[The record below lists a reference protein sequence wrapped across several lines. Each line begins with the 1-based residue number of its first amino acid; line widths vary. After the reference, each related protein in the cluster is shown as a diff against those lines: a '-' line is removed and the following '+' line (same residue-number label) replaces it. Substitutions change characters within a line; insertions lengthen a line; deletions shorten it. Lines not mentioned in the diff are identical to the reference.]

1 MIIGIVGCG
10 GIARAHVCALSL
22 NTLVTGLAL
31 YDVNEDSMRQLSEIG
46 TLPVIRCQNLKQLAD
61 MSQGF
66 VICTPNNLHV
76 SVAEEVLR
84 YKPIPFVCEKPLS
97 TDLNSARYLQS
108 IAPEGSIVSFNYRYN
123 RVIATIMQLIKD
135 RELGDLHFFS
145 AEFNKNSALTRH
157 HLTWRDSARQSKS
170 KSKSNGALGD
180 LSCHLLDLF
189 CLMGESP
196 VALNGIRTVKG
207 TRVAEKSD
215 GLVEVDDNGYVMGC
229 SEKGAYFR
237 IHASKSETGKDLG
250 LHMQIVLEKGEIGY
264 STHHE
269 NSLLLSLFNDTATE
283 TIAFDGMKRLPD
295 PPRELPFWSDSF
307 IHLHNDWCGLIKH
320 GTSAPMLADL
330 SSGLHIQ
337 EIIEAF

>member
-10 GIARAHVCALSL
+10 GIARAHVYALSF
-22 NTLVTGLAL
+22 NKLVTGLAL
-31 YDVNEDSMRQLSEIG
+31 YDVSEDNMRELSEISA
-46 TLPVIRCQNLKQLAD
+46 LPVTRCQHLKQLAE

-66 VICTPNNLHV
+66 VICTPNHLHV

-97 TDLNSARYLQS
+97 TDLSSARYLKT

-123 RVIATIMQLIKD
+123 RVIDTIMQLIKD

-157 HLTWRDSARQSKS
+157 HLTWRDSAQQSKS
-170 KSKSNGALGD
+170 SGALGD

-189 CLMGESP
+189 CFIGESP
-196 VALNGIRTVKG
+196 VVLNRIRTVKG
-207 TRVAEKSD
+207 TRVSEKSD

-237 IHASKSETGKDLG
+237 IHASKSETGQNLG
-250 LHMQIVLEKGEIGY
+250 LHMQIVFEKGEIRY
-264 STHHE
+264 TTHQE
-269 NSLLLSLFNDTATE
+269 NSLLLSLFNEIGTE
-283 TIAFDGMKRLPD
+283 TIGFDGVKRLPD
-295 PPRELPFWSDSF
+295 PPRELAFWSDSF
-307 IHLHNDWCGLIKH
+307 IHLHDDWCALVKH
-320 GTSAPMLADL
+320 GTSTPMLADL
-330 SSGLHIQ
+330 SSGIHIQ

>member
-22 NTLVTGLAL
+22 NKLVTGLAL
-31 YDVNEDSMRQLSEIG
+31 YDVNEESVRQLNEIS
-46 TLPVIRCQNLKQLAD
+46 TLPVMCCQNLKQLAE

-66 VICTPNNLHV
+66 VICTPNHLHV
-76 SVAEEVLR
+76 TVAEEVLR
-84 YKPIPFVCEKPLS
+84 YKQIPFVCEKPLS
-97 TDLNSARYLQS
+97 TDLISARYLQS
-108 IAPEGSIVSFNYRYN
+108 IAPEGCIVSFNYRYN
-123 RVIATIMQLIKD
+123 RVIGTMMRLIKD
-135 RELGDLHFFS
+135 RELGELHFFS

-157 HLTWRDSARQSKS
+157 HLTWRDAARQ
-170 KSKSNGALGD
+170 SKSNGALGD

-189 CLMGESP
+189 CFIGESP
-196 VALNGIRTVKG
+196 VILNRIRTVKG
-207 TRVAEKSD
+207 TRVSEKSD

-237 IHASKSETGKDLG
+237 IHASKSETGQNLG
-250 LHMQIVLEKGEIGY
+250 LHMQIVLEKGEIRY
-264 STHHE
+264 STHQE
-269 NSLLLSLFNDTATE
+269 NSLLLSLFNDTGTE
-283 TIAFDGMKRLPD
+283 TIAFNGEKRLPD

-307 IHLHNDWCGLIKH
+307 IHLHDDWCGLIKH
-320 GTSAPMLADL
+320 GTSTPMLADL

>member
-10 GIARAHVCALSL
+10 GIARAHVSALCL
-22 NTLVTGLAL
+22 NPLVTGLAL
-31 YDVNEDSMRQLSEIG
+31 YDVSADNVRLLSEISSV
-46 TLPVIRCQNLKQLAD
+46 PVICCQDLKQLAGV
-61 MSQGF
+61 SEGF
-66 VICTPNNLHV
+66 VICTPNHLHV

-84 YKPIPFVCEKPLS
+84 YKQLPFVCEKPLS
-97 TDLNSARYLQS
+97 TDLNSAQYLQE
-108 IAPEGSIVSFNYRYN
+108 IAPQGSIVSFNYRYN
-123 RVIATIMQLIKD
+123 RVIDTMMRLRNERD
-135 RELGDLHFFS
+135 LGELHFFS

-170 KSKSNGALGD
+170 SGALGD

-189 CLMGESP
+189 SFIGESP
-196 VALNGIRTVKG
+196 IVVDGIRTVKG
-207 TRVAEKSD
+207 TRVGAKSD
-215 GLVEVDDNGYVMGC
+215 GRVEVDDNGYVMGS

-237 IHASKSETGKDLG
+237 IHASKSETGQDLG
-250 LHMQIVLEKGEIGY
+250 LHMQLVFEKGEIRY

-269 NSLLLSLFNDTATE
+269 NSLLLVLFNE
-283 TIAFDGMKRLPD
+283 TDAETVGFDGQKRLPD

-307 IHLHNDWCGLIKH
+307 IHLHNDWCALIKYGH
-320 GTSAPMLADL
+320 AAPKLADL

>member
-10 GIARAHVCALSL
+10 GIARAHVYALSL
-22 NTLVTGLAL
+22 NKLVTGLAL
-31 YDVNEDSMRQLSEIG
+31 YDVSEDNMRELSELSA
-46 TLPVIRCQNLKQLAD
+46 LPVTRCQHLKQLAE

-66 VICTPNNLHV
+66 VICTPNHLHV

-97 TDLNSARYLQS
+97 TDLSSARYLKT

-123 RVIATIMQLIKD
+123 RVIDTIMQLIKD

-157 HLTWRDSARQSKS
+157 LLTWRDSAQQSKS
-170 KSKSNGALGD
+170 SGALGD

-189 CLMGESP
+189 CFIGESQ

-207 TRVAEKSD
+207 TRVGEKSD
-215 GLVEVDDNGYVMGC
+215 GIVEVDDNGYVMGC

-237 IHASKSETGKDLG
+237 IHASKSETGQNLG
-250 LHMQIVLEKGEIGY
+250 LHIQIVFEKGEIRY
-264 STHHE
+264 TTHQE
-269 NSLLLSLFNDTATE
+269 NSLLLSLFNETGTE
-283 TIAFDGMKRLPD
+283 TIGFDGVKRLPD
-295 PPRELPFWSDSF
+295 PLRELPFWSDSF
-307 IHLHNDWCGLIKH
+307 IHLHEDWCALVKH
-320 GTSAPMLADL
+320 GTSTPMLADL
-330 SSGLHIQ
+330 SSGIHIQ

>member
-10 GIARAHVCALSL
+10 GIARAHVYALSL
-22 NTLVTGLAL
+22 NKLVTGLAL
-31 YDVNEDSMRQLSEIG
+31 YDISEDNMRELSELSA
-46 TLPVIRCQNLKQLAD
+46 LPVTRCQHLKQLAE

-66 VICTPNNLHV
+66 VICTPNHLHV

-97 TDLNSARYLQS
+97 TDLSSARYLKT

-123 RVIATIMQLIKD
+123 RVIDTIMQLIKD

-157 HLTWRDSARQSKS
+157 HLTWRDSAQQSKS
-170 KSKSNGALGD
+170 SGALGD

-189 CLMGESP
+189 CFIGESP

-207 TRVAEKSD
+207 TRVGEKSD
-215 GLVEVDDNGYVMGC
+215 GIVEVDDNGYVMGC

-237 IHASKSETGKDLG
+237 IHASKSETGQNLG
-250 LHMQIVLEKGEIGY
+250 LHMQIVFEKGEIRY
-264 STHHE
+264 TTHQE
-269 NSLLLSLFNDTATE
+269 NSLLLSLFNETGTE
-283 TIAFDGMKRLPD
+283 TIGFDGVKRLPD

-307 IHLHNDWCGLIKH
+307 IHLHDDWCALVKH
-320 GTSAPMLADL
+320 GTSTPMLADL
-330 SSGLHIQ
+330 SSGIHIQ

>member
-10 GIARAHVCALSL
+10 GIARAHVYALSL
-22 NTLVTGLAL
+22 NKLVTGLAL
-31 YDVNEDSMRQLSEIG
+31 YDVSEDNMRELNEISA
-46 TLPVIRCQNLKQLAD
+46 LPVTRCQHLKQLAE

-66 VICTPNNLHV
+66 VICTPNHLHV

-97 TDLNSARYLQS
+97 TDLSSARYLKT
-108 IAPEGSIVSFNYRYN
+108 IAPKGSIVSFNYRYN
-123 RVIATIMQLIKD
+123 RVIDTIMQLIKD

-157 HLTWRDSARQSKS
+157 HLTWRDSAQQSKS
-170 KSKSNGALGD
+170 SGALGD

-189 CLMGESP
+189 CFIGESP

-207 TRVAEKSD
+207 TRVGEKSD

-237 IHASKSETGKDLG
+237 IHASKSETGLNLG
-250 LHMQIVLEKGEIGY
+250 LHMQIVFEKGEIRY
-264 STHHE
+264 TTHQE
-269 NSLLLSLFNDTATE
+269 NSLLLSLFNETGTE
-283 TIAFDGMKRLPD
+283 SIGFDGVKRLPD

-307 IHLHNDWCGLIKH
+307 IHLHDDWCALVKH
-320 GTSAPMLADL
+320 GTSTPMLADL
-330 SSGLHIQ
+330 SSGIHIQ

>member
-10 GIARAHVCALSL
+10 GIARAHVYALSL
-22 NTLVTGLAL
+22 NKLVTGLAL
-31 YDVNEDSMRQLSEIG
+31 YDVSDDNMRELSEIS
-46 TLPVIRCQNLKQLAD
+46 TLPVTRCQHLKQLAE

-66 VICTPNNLHV
+66 VICTPNHLHV

-97 TDLNSARYLQS
+97 TDLTSARYLKT

-123 RVIATIMQLIKD
+123 RVIDTIMQLIKD

-157 HLTWRDSARQSKS
+157 HLTWRDSAQQSKS
-170 KSKSNGALGD
+170 SGALGD

-189 CLMGESP
+189 CFIGESP

-207 TRVAEKSD
+207 TRVGEKSD

-237 IHASKSETGKDLG
+237 IHASKSETGQNLG
-250 LHMQIVLEKGEIGY
+250 LHMQIVFEKGEIRY
-264 STHHE
+264 TTHQE
-269 NSLLLSLFNDTATE
+269 NSLLLSLFNETGTE
-283 TIAFDGMKRLPD
+283 TIGFDGVKRLPD

-307 IHLHNDWCGLIKH
+307 IHLHEDWCALVKH
-320 GTSAPMLADL
+320 GTSTPMLADL
-330 SSGLHIQ
+330 SSGIHIQ

>member
-10 GIARAHVCALSL
+10 GIACAHVYALSL
-22 NTLVTGLAL
+22 NKLVTGLAL
-31 YDVNEDSMRQLSEIG
+31 YDVSDDNMRELSEIS
-46 TLPVIRCQNLKQLAD
+46 TLPVTRCQHLKQLAE

-66 VICTPNNLHV
+66 VICTPNHLHV

-97 TDLNSARYLQS
+97 TDLTSARYLKT

-123 RVIATIMQLIKD
+123 RVIDTIMQLIKD

-157 HLTWRDSARQSKS
+157 HLTWRDSAQQSKS
-170 KSKSNGALGD
+170 SGALGD

-189 CLMGESP
+189 CFIGESP

-207 TRVAEKSD
+207 TRVGEKSD

-237 IHASKSETGKDLG
+237 IHASKSETGQNLG
-250 LHMQIVLEKGEIGY
+250 LHMQIVFEKGEIRY
-264 STHHE
+264 TTHQE
-269 NSLLLSLFNDTATE
+269 NSLLLSLFNETGTE
-283 TIAFDGMKRLPD
+283 TIGFEGVKRLPD

-307 IHLHNDWCGLIKH
+307 IHLHEDWCALVKH
-320 GTSAPMLADL
+320 GTSTPMLADL
-330 SSGLHIQ
+330 SSGIHIQ